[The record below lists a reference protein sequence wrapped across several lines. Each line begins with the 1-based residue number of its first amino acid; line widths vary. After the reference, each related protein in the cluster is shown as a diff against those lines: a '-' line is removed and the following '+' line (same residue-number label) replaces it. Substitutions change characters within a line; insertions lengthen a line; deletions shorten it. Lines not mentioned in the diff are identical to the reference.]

1 MVRPESPPH
10 KDVYSCLGVEK
21 GGREESFTATSHY
34 ISAG

>member
-10 KDVYSCLGVEK
+10 KDIYSCLIVEK
-21 GGREESFTATSHY
+21 GNRQESFTVTSHY